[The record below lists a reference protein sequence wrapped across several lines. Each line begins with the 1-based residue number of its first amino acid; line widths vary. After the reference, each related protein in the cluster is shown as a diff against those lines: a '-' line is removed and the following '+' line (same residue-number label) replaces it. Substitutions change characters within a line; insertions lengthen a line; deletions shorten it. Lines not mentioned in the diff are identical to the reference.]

1 MRLLAVGHELR
12 TLGPSD
18 LAPRFKSEGMA
29 FRAHRT
35 GDEWTNGNP
44 IVWPNAT
51 DEQRNAYLRGL
62 AEDVIA
68 EAQREP
74 IDALV
79 VDFMQPDALCADEL
93 TGLPYAAFVH
103 TLYARVALARDFS
116 PMNMMADAA
125 RTNVLR
131 AGLGLPPVAQVIDL
145 LDRASLV
152 LVAGV
157 PEFDRPDRPLAVNA
171 RYIGTLIEAPGPD
184 AGWTPPGHPSG
195 RPLVVVALGTTA
207 MDEAPVLQRV
217 LDAFAGLDVSIFATV
232 GAHLEPSA
240 FRVPSNAVVTNY
252 VRHSAVMPH
261 ASLFVTHAGLSGVS
275 TALAFGVPMLC
286 VPLGREQPVNAA
298 HVAAVG
304 AGQTVSRDSSVEA
317 IRDTA
322 TDVLSDPA
330 YRDAAQ
336 RIGAAIRPYGNGAR
350 AVRELEQMLG
360 VV

>member
-1 MRLLAVGHELR
+1 
-12 TLGPSD
+12 
-18 LAPRFKSEGMA
+18 
-29 FRAHRT
+29 
-35 GDEWTNGNP
+35 
-44 IVWPNAT
+44 
-51 DEQRNAYLRGL
+51 
-62 AEDVIA
+62 
-68 EAQREP
+68 
-74 IDALV
+74 
-79 VDFMQPDALCADEL
+79 
-93 TGLPYAAFVH
+93 
-103 TLYARVALARDFS
+103 
-116 PMNMMADAA
+116 
-125 RTNVLR
+125 
-131 AGLGLPPVAQVIDL
+131 
-145 LDRASLV
+145 
-152 LVAGV
+152 
-157 PEFDRPDRPLAVNA
+157 
-171 RYIGTLIEAPGPD
+171 
-184 AGWTPPGHPSG
+184 
-195 RPLVVVALGTTA
+195 

-322 TDVLSDPA
+322 TAVLSDPA

-336 RIGAAIRPYGNGAR
+336 RIAAAIRPYGNGAR